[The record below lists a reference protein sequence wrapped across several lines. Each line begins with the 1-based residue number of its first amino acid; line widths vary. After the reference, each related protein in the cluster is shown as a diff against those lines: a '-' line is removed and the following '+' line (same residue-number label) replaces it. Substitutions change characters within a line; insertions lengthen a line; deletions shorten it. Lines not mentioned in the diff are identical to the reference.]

1 MEKQILHIDCNK
13 FYASVECLLHP
24 ELKGKPVAVGGN
36 EESRHGII
44 LTKNEIASKYG
55 LVVGEPLWKAKQKC
69 RNLIIV
75 PPNFPVYIEFSKKV
89 RKILEDYTDLIE
101 PFGLDESWIDVTGDW
116 FKNGREIGFEI
127 KERIRKEIGITVSVG
142 VSYNKVFAKLGSDY
156 KKPNAMTV
164 ITKKNYQKIVWPL
177 KCSDMIMVGLAT
189 TKKLN
194 NYGIYTIGDIAK
206 SDDKFIKSILGKNG
220 ILLRQYARGED
231 KTPVRHKDIE
241 RDIKSIGNAT
251 TTPRDLVNN
260 NDVKIIF
267 TVLAESVSR
276 RMRNLGLKGTTLSI
290 YVRDKKLGSFVR
302 QCKLESATNV
312 SGEIIKSAMALFVIN
327 YDWKM
332 PIRSLGLSVTDF
344 DFDYCSQFDFSKT
357 VEKREKLEKIASDVE
372 RYYLIQSFR
381 ISAHMT
387 TTTFTL
393 YRRFNGKT
401 CFGIIYDFCL
411 QFSFLFDIITSHIR
425 C

>member
-177 KCSDMIMVGLAT
+177 KCSDMSMVGRAT
-189 TKKLN
+189 T
-194 NYGIYTIGDIAK
+194 
-206 SDDKFIKSILGKNG
+206 
-220 ILLRQYARGED
+220 
-231 KTPVRHKDIE
+231 
-241 RDIKSIGNAT
+241 
-251 TTPRDLVNN
+251 
-260 NDVKIIF
+260 
-267 TVLAESVSR
+267 
-276 RMRNLGLKGTTLSI
+276 
-290 YVRDKKLGSFVR
+290 
-302 QCKLESATNV
+302 
-312 SGEIIKSAMALFVIN
+312 
-327 YDWKM
+327 
-332 PIRSLGLSVTDF
+332 
-344 DFDYCSQFDFSKT
+344 
-357 VEKREKLEKIASDVE
+357 
-372 RYYLIQSFR
+372 
-381 ISAHMT
+381 
-387 TTTFTL
+387 
-393 YRRFNGKT
+393 
-401 CFGIIYDFCL
+401 
-411 QFSFLFDIITSHIR
+411 
-425 C
+425 

>member
-1 MEKQILHIDCNK
+1 MFYDFGIKDKYIMERQILHIDCNK
-13 FYASVECLLHP
+13 FYASVECFLHP

-55 LVVGEPLWKAKQKC
+55 LVVGEPLWKARQKC
-69 RNLIIV
+69 RDLIIV
-75 PPNFPVYIEFSKKV
+75 EPNFPVYIEFSKKV

-127 KERIRKEIGITVSVG
+127 KERVRKEIGITVSVG
-142 VSYNKVFAKLGSDY
+142 VSFNKVFAKLGSDY
-156 KKPNAMTV
+156 RKPNAMTV

-177 KCSDMIMVGLAT
+177 KCSDMIMVGPAT
-189 TKKLN
+189 TRKLA

-206 SDDKFIKSILGKNG
+206 SDEKFIKNILGKNG
-220 ILLRQYARGED
+220 VLLRQYARGED

-251 TTPRDLVNN
+251 TTTRDLVNN

-267 TVLAESVSR
+267 TVLAESVAR
-276 RMRNLGLKGTTLSI
+276 RMRNLGLKATTLSI
-290 YVRDKKLGSFVR
+290 YVRDKELGRFVR

-312 SGEIIKSAMALFVIN
+312 SGELIKSAMALFVIN
-327 YDWKM
+327 YDWKL

-344 DFDYCSQFDFSKT
+344 DFDYCSQFDFSKS
-357 VEKREKLEKIASDVE
+357 VEKREKLEKIDTAID
-372 RYYLIQSFR
+372 
-381 ISAHMT
+381 A
-387 TTTFTL
+387 
-393 YRRFNGKT
+393 
-401 CFGIIYDFCL
+401 
-411 QFSFLFDIITSHIR
+411 
-425 C
+425 

>member
-1 MEKQILHIDCNK
+1 M
-13 FYASVECLLHP
+13 
-24 ELKGKPVAVGGN
+24 
-36 EESRHGII
+36 
-44 LTKNEIASKYG
+44 
-55 LVVGEPLWKAKQKC
+55 
-69 RNLIIV
+69 
-75 PPNFPVYIEFSKKV
+75 
-89 RKILEDYTDLIE
+89 
-101 PFGLDESWIDVTGDW
+101 
-116 FKNGREIGFEI
+116 
-127 KERIRKEIGITVSVG
+127 
-142 VSYNKVFAKLGSDY
+142 
-156 KKPNAMTV
+156 
-164 ITKKNYQKIVWPL
+164 
-177 KCSDMIMVGLAT
+177 
-189 TKKLN
+189 
-194 NYGIYTIGDIAK
+194 
-206 SDDKFIKSILGKNG
+206 
-220 ILLRQYARGED
+220 LRQYARGED

-251 TTPRDLVNN
+251 TTLRDLVNN

-357 VEKREKLEKIASDVE
+357 VEKREKLEKIDTAVDALKTDTETTASDVE

-387 TTTFTL
+387 TTTFTQ